1 MKKRWQLLWCVG
13 AVSAL
18 TMCQQPSP
26 ELIAAGTLSASV
38 PEADAMLKEA
48 RAYVAAGDY
57 SDAESLLKRIRNKYE
72 YAPCVPE
79 ARFLLA
85 EVYEKQNNPRDAFD
99 EYDKV
104 VTRYQT
110 SPLYAKALD
119 RQMAIAM
126 AAAEGKLKTNVLG
139 LWEANID
146 SGTVEEWLGKV
157 IMNAPYNEMA
167 ATANSILGAYMV
179 RREKF
184 EEAALVYAR
193 LVEEYPDSRYA
204 PEAQLMVAQLWAG
217 SRTRGDQNLV
227 NLKRAQEAYEEF
239 TLRFPNHADAGK
251 ALAEASNVRRLLVRQ
266 ELEVGRYYLERSH
279 EYPSAIF
286 CFENVIRQKKEN
298 PEAAKVAAE
307 LLAVAR
313 ARRNAEQSQ
322 QR

>member
-1 MKKRWQLLWCVG
+1 
-13 AVSAL
+13 
-18 TMCQQPSP
+18 
-26 ELIAAGTLSASV
+26 
-38 PEADAMLKEA
+38 MLKEA

-313 ARRNAEQSQ
+313 ARRNAAQSQ

>member
-1 MKKRWQLLWCVG
+1 
-13 AVSAL
+13 
-18 TMCQQPSP
+18 
-26 ELIAAGTLSASV
+26 
-38 PEADAMLKEA
+38 MLKEA
-48 RAYVAAGDY
+48 RAYMAAGEY

-110 SPLYAKALD
+110 SPLYTKALD

-126 AAAEGKLKTNVLG
+126 AAAEGTLTTNVLG
-139 LWEANID
+139 LWEAKMD

-184 EEAALVYAR
+184 EEAAMVYAR
-193 LVEEYPDSRYA
+193 LVEQYPDSRYA

-239 TLRFPNHADAGK
+239 TLRFPDHADAGK

-298 PEAAKVAAE
+298 PEAAKVAKE

-313 ARRNAEQSQ
+313 ARQAALQSQ
-322 QR
+322 KR

>member
-1 MKKRWQLLWCVG
+1 
-13 AVSAL
+13 
-18 TMCQQPSP
+18 
-26 ELIAAGTLSASV
+26 
-38 PEADAMLKEA
+38 MLKEA

>member
-1 MKKRWQLLWCVG
+1 
-13 AVSAL
+13 
-18 TMCQQPSP
+18 
-26 ELIAAGTLSASV
+26 
-38 PEADAMLKEA
+38 MLKEA
-48 RAYVAAGDY
+48 RAYMAAGEY

-110 SPLYAKALD
+110 SPLYTKALD

-126 AAAEGKLKTNVLG
+126 AAAEGTLKTNVLG
-139 LWEANID
+139 LWEAKMD

-184 EEAALVYAR
+184 EEAAMVYAR
-193 LVEEYPDSRYA
+193 LVEQYPDSRYA

-239 TLRFPNHADAGK
+239 TLRFPDHADAGK

-298 PEAAKVAAE
+298 PEAAKVAKE

-313 ARRNAEQSQ
+313 ARQAALQSQ
-322 QR
+322 KR